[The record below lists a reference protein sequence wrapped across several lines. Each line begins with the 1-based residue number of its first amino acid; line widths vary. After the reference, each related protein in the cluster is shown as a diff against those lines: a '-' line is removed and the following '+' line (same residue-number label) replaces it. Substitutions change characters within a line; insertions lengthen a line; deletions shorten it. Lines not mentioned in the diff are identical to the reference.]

1 MKLIKYF
8 AYKQKHKTMK
18 IQQLT
23 QSLISLLERNG
34 GFDSNSILTD
44 NIPFYVLGLTQEGA
58 ELTAN
63 TIENRE
69 AIPLGLDLIDG
80 ARVEELP
87 VFISKDFLAVLIP
100 LIEAELN
107 DVANTSELIEKLRST
122 LTVEE
127 LKAVKLREI
136 IEAKDS
142 EIKECKDEVSAYVES
157 IEELKNKIST
167 LSNTTEYDK
176 LIEKLK
182 NALKIEE
189 SKVVKLNEIIEAKD
203 SEIKECKNA
212 VSAYV
217 ENIEE
222 LKNKINTLSNTTE
235 EYDKLIEKLKNAL
248 KVEELTS
255 SELRE
260 VIEAKD
266 SEIKECKNAVSMYVE
281 NIEELKNKI
290 STLSNTAEYDKLHSD
305 YKRAVSAVNEKNE
318 LIDKI
323 KSMGLIKRIF
333 SLPKLLK

>member
-8 AYKQKHKTMK
+8 AYKQKQQTMNT
-18 IQQLT
+18 QQLT

-34 GFDSNSILTD
+34 AHNSNSILIE
-44 NIPFYVLGLTQEGA
+44 NLPVYVLGLTQESA
-58 ELTAN
+58 ELIAS

-80 ARVEELP
+80 VRVEELP
-87 VFISKDFLAVLIP
+87 IFISKDFLASLIP

-142 EIKECKDEVSAYVES
+142 EIRECKDEVSAYVENIEELKNKIS
-157 IEELKNKIST
+157 TLSNTAEYDKLIEKLRNALTVEELKVVKLNEIIEAKDSEIKECKNAVSSYVENIEELKNKIST

-182 NALKIEE
+182 NALK
-189 SKVVKLNEIIEAKD
+189 
-203 SEIKECKNA
+203 
-212 VSAYV
+212 
-217 ENIEE
+217 
-222 LKNKINTLSNTTE
+222 
-235 EYDKLIEKLKNAL
+235 
-248 KVEELTS
+248 VEELTS

-260 VIEAKD
+260 IIEAKD

>member
-1 MKLIKYF
+1 MKLIKYS

-34 GFDSNSILTD
+34 EFDSNSILTD

-69 AIPLGLDLIDG
+69 AIPLGLDRIDDVH
-80 ARVEELP
+80 VEELP
-87 VFISKDFLAVLIP
+87 VFISKDFLAVLIS
-100 LIEAELN
+100 LIEIELN

-142 EIKECKDEVSAYVES
+142 EIKECKD
-157 IEELKNKIST
+157 
-167 LSNTTEYDK
+167 
-176 LIEKLK
+176 
-182 NALKIEE
+182 
-189 SKVVKLNEIIEAKD
+189 
-203 SEIKECKNA
+203 
-212 VSAYV
+212 
-217 ENIEE
+217 
-222 LKNKINTLSNTTE
+222 
-235 EYDKLIEKLKNAL
+235 
-248 KVEELTS
+248 
-255 SELRE
+255 
-260 VIEAKD
+260 
-266 SEIKECKNAVSMYVE
+266 AVSMYVE

-290 STLSNTAEYDKLHSD
+290 STLSNTAEYDKLYSD
-305 YKRAVSAVNEKNE
+305 YKRAVLAVNEKNE